1 MRPDE
6 ASPTRLQEALGS
18 KYHVL
23 RWIGGGG
30 MAQVYLARNRTT
42 GGLFAV
48 KVLSEQLA
56 GDESVVARFL
66 QEARTSAALSGHPNI
81 VSIFD
86 VGQFENTHYIIM
98 QYVEGEDLKTY
109 LKRRGKLA
117 PEEAARIVEQV
128 ADALVFAHSH
138 MVVHRDLKPSNVK
151 IQNSGRIVVLDFGIA
166 KAGDAPTQLTTAG
179 QRVGTPYYMSPEYF
193 ATGECD
199 GRSDLYSLGIVFF
212 ELLTGYRPFD
222 GDSVQEIEAAHRSRP
237 APSPCQLEPSVPEAF
252 GRVVLRLLEKRPEHR
267 YQNASEL
274 IADIRQAIGT
284 GATAGSRTEA
294 APPPPESVAPAPA
307 APEATSAAPEATS
320 AAPEATSAALR
331 KRTLA
336 PALAI
341 AGALIVV
348 VAGGFFFR
356 SMRAGAEQNGERSA
370 DVPRTSTSQ
379 SGGTRPGGDG
389 TVQVEATTVAN
400 TAYKAFCDQTGHP
413 YPEPLPND
421 PNYFYAKPEAP
432 VLNVSYDDAAAFA
445 NWAGKRLPS
454 APEWDKAHPS
464 SGSGPAV
471 AEWTSTA
478 YTPSDADTEAFR
490 KLAGAAPRG
499 DWRVI
504 KGEAPLPGLPSQSQP
519 RGIAIGFRC
528 VKDAARR

>member
-1 MRPDE
+1 MTAIQDLEPKSLWKHFEAIAAIPRASGKEAAAREYVLAQAARLGLPAIQDKAGNVIVRKPARPGRE
-6 ASPTRLQEALGS
+6 GAA
-18 KYHVL
+18 
-23 RWIGGGG
+23 
-30 MAQVYLARNRTT
+30 
-42 GGLFAV
+42 
-48 KVLSEQLA
+48 
-56 GDESVVARFL
+56 
-66 QEARTSAALSGHPNI
+66 SAALQGHLDMVCEKNEGTDHN
-81 VSIFD
+81 FD
-86 VGQFENTHYIIM
+86 TDPIRLVRDGDWIKAQGTTLGADNGVGVAAALAVMES
-98 QYVEGEDLKTY
+98 ED
-109 LKRRGKLA
+109 
-117 PEEAARIVEQV
+117 V
-128 ADALVFAHSH
+128 AHGPLELVFTIDE
-138 MVVHRDLKPSNVK
+138 V
-151 IQNSGRIVVLDFGIA
+151 
-166 KAGDAPTQLTTAG
+166 
-179 QRVGTPYYMSPEYF
+179 
-193 ATGECD
+193 
-199 GRSDLYSLGIVFF
+199 
-212 ELLTGYRPFD
+212 
-222 GDSVQEIEAAHRSRP
+222 
-237 APSPCQLEPSVPEAF
+237 
-252 GRVVLRLLEKRPEHR
+252 
-267 YQNASEL
+267 
-274 IADIRQAIGT
+274 
-284 GATAGSRTEA
+284 
-294 APPPPESVAPAPA
+294 
-307 APEATSAAPEATS
+307 
-320 AAPEATSAALR
+320 
-331 KRTLA
+331 
-336 PALAI
+336 
-341 AGALIVV
+341 
-348 VAGGFFFR
+348 R

-454 APEWDKAHPS
+454 APEWDKARPS